1 MSSLSQI
8 GIIGLGAMGQGLAM
22 NIAENGYRISVFN
35 RHLDGVEE
43 NVAQDFVAKSEHRET
58 MAGFDELVPFVQSL
72 DAPQKL
78 FLLVSADGAVDEVIE
93 NLKPLLNAGDLIID
107 GGNSHYQDTERRLD
121 GLETMNIDYLG
132 AGISGGPD
140 GARQG
145 PAIMVG
151 GTGYEKVSDLLCSIA
166 TQDKSGKP
174 CCDYIGAG
182 GAGHYVKMVHN
193 GIEYAEMQ
201 LLAEVYQ
208 LLRYYCQIEP
218 DEIASIFNTWRETDL
233 DSYLL
238 RITAEIL
245 AQMDGDEPFIDKVL
259 DMAGQKGTGSWS
271 VASAMD
277 LGVPSSTISEALMAR
292 YLSEM
297 KDDRLRAE
305 KKYNLPRKTFSG
317 DKQKFINSV
326 RDGYRGARIINHA
339 IGFHLLREAR
349 SAHEWQAGLPE
360 IARIWTKGCI
370 IQSRLMVELVG
381 ILESDDSILL
391 HDDIVGHL
399 QSSTPALKQLLAAG
413 LDAGYALP
421 VFSAALNYYL
431 GYTQGQSP
439 ANLIQA
445 QRYHFGNHSFE
456 RID

>member
-1 MSSLSQI
+1 MNSHAQI
-8 GIIGLGAMGQGLAM
+8 GIIGLGAMGQGLAL
-22 NIAENGYRISVFN
+22 NIAEKGYRISVFN

-43 NVAQDFVAKSEHRET
+43 NVAQNFVAKSEHRET
-58 MAGFDELVPFVQSL
+58 MAGFDELDSFIQSL
-72 DAPQKL
+72 ATPRKIL
-78 FLLVSADGAVDEVIE
+78 LLVSAGAAIDEVIE
-93 NLKPLLNAGDLIID
+93 SLTPFLKAGDIIID
-107 GGNSHYQDTERRLD
+107 GGNSHYRDTERRLQD
-121 GLETMNIDYLG
+121 LETMNIDYLG

-140 GARQG
+140 GSRQG

-151 GTGYEKVSDLLCSIA
+151 GTGYKKVSDLLCSITA
-166 TQDKSGKP
+166 QDSSGKA
-174 CCDYIGAG
+174 CCSYIGAG

-201 LLAEVYQ
+201 LLAEAYQ
-208 LLRYYCQIEP
+208 LLRYYCQVEP
-218 DEIASIFNTWRETDL
+218 QEITGIFNTWQEVDL

-245 AQMDGDEPFIDKVL
+245 ARMDGDEPFIDKVL
-259 DMAGQKGTGSWS
+259 DNAGQKGTGSWS

-297 KDDRLRAE
+297 KDDRIRAE

-349 SAHEWQAGLPE
+349 STNEWQAGLSD
-360 IARIWTKGCI
+360 IARIWTKGSI
-370 IQSRLMVELVG
+370 IQSQFMGELVI
-381 ILESDDSILL
+381 ILESGNSVLL
-391 HDDIVGHL
+391 HDDIVEHL
-399 QSSTPALKQLLAAG
+399 QSSTTTLKQLVTTG
-413 LDAGYALP
+413 LDAGYSLP

-431 GYTQGQSP
+431 GYTRGQSP

-445 QRYHFGNHSFE
+445 QRYHFGNHPFE
-456 RID
+456 RMD

>member
-1 MSSLSQI
+1 MNSHAQI
-8 GIIGLGAMGQGLAM
+8 GIIGLGAMGQGLAL
-22 NIAENGYRISVFN
+22 NIAEKGYRISVFN

-43 NVAQDFVAKSEHRET
+43 NVAQDFVAKSEHRDT
-58 MAGFDELVPFVQSL
+58 MVGFDEWGPFVQSL
-72 DAPQKL
+72 AAPRKIL
-78 FLLVSADGAVDEVIE
+78 LLVSAGAAVDEVIE
-93 NLKPLLNAGDLIID
+93 NLTPFLKAGDLIVD
-107 GGNSHYQDTERRLD
+107 GGNSHHRDTERRLQD
-121 GLETMNIDYLG
+121 LETMNIDYLG
-132 AGISGGPD
+132 VGISGGPD

-166 TQDKSGKP
+166 AQDSSGKD
-174 CCDYIGAG
+174 CCSYIGAG

-208 LLRYYCQIEP
+208 LLRYYCQVEP
-218 DEIASIFNTWRETDL
+218 QKIAGIFNTWQEADL
-233 DSYLL
+233 ASYLL
-238 RITAEIL
+238 RITADIL
-245 AQMDGDEPFIDKVL
+245 AQKDGDEPFIDKVL
-259 DMAGQKGTGSWS
+259 DNAGQKGTGSWS

-277 LGVPSSTISEALMAR
+277 LGVPGSTISEALMAR
-292 YLSEM
+292 YLSGM
-297 KDDRLRAE
+297 KDERLRAE

-317 DKQKFINSV
+317 DKQEFINNIQ
-326 RDGYRGARIINHA
+326 DGYLGARMINHA
-339 IGFHLLREAR
+339 VGFHLLREAR
-349 SAHEWQAGLPE
+349 NTNEWQAGISE

-370 IQSRLMVELVG
+370 IQSQLMTELVG
-381 ILESDDSILL
+381 MLESDDSVLL
-391 HDDIVGHL
+391 HDDIVGLL
-399 QSSTPALKQLLAAG
+399 QSCTPALKQLVATG
-413 LDAGYALP
+413 LDAGYSLP

-445 QRYHFGNHSFE
+445 QRNHFGNHPFE

>member
-1 MSSLSQI
+1 MNSHAQI
-8 GIIGLGAMGQGLAM
+8 GIIGLGAMGQGLAL
-22 NIAENGYRISVFN
+22 NIGEKGYKISVYN

-43 NVAQDFVAKSEHRET
+43 NVAQDFMAKSEHRET
-58 MAGFDELVPFVQSL
+58 MAGFDELDSFVQSL
-72 DAPQKL
+72 AAPRKIL
-78 FLLVSADGAVDEVIE
+78 LLVSAGAAVDEVIE
-93 NLKPLLNAGDLIID
+93 NLKPFLKAGDLIID
-107 GGNSHYQDTERRLD
+107 GGNSHHRDTERRLQD
-121 GLETMNIDYLG
+121 LETMNIDYLG

-145 PAIMVG
+145 PAIMIG
-151 GTGYEKVSDLLCSIA
+151 GTGYKKVSDLLCSISA
-166 TQDKSGKP
+166 QDKSEKP

-208 LLRYYCQIEP
+208 LLQNFCQVEP
-218 DEIASIFNTWRETDL
+218 QEIAEIFNTWSETDL

-245 AQMDGDEPFIDKVL
+245 AQKDGDEPFIDKIL
-259 DMAGQKGTGSWS
+259 DNAGQKGTGSWS
-271 VASAMD
+271 VTSAMD
-277 LGVPSSTISEALMAR
+277 LCVPSSTISEALMAR
-292 YLSEM
+292 YLSGM
-297 KDDRLRAE
+297 KNERLIAE
-305 KKYNLPRKTFSG
+305 KKYNLLRKTFSG

-349 SAHEWQAGLPE
+349 SAHEWQAGLSE

-370 IQSRLMVELVG
+370 IQSQLMVDLVG
-381 ILESDDSILL
+381 ILKSDDSVLL

-399 QSSTPALKQLLAAG
+399 QSSTPALKQFVTAG
-413 LDAGYALP
+413 LDAGYSLP

-445 QRYHFGNHSFE
+445 QRNHFGNHPFE

>member
-1 MSSLSQI
+1 M
-8 GIIGLGAMGQGLAM
+8 
-22 NIAENGYRISVFN
+22 
-35 RHLDGVEE
+35 EE
-43 NVAQDFVAKSEHRET
+43 NVAQDFVAKSEHREAMT
-58 MAGFDELVPFVQSL
+58 GFDELVPFVKSL
-72 DAPQKL
+72 GAPRKI
-78 FLLVSADGAVDEVIE
+78 LLLISSGRTGDEVIE
-93 NLKPLLNAGDLIID
+93 GLKPLLNAGDLIID
-107 GGNSHYQDTERRLD
+107 GGNSHYQDTERRLNE
-121 GLETMNIDYLG
+121 LKTMNIDYLG
-132 AGISGGPD
+132 AGISGGPN

-145 PAIMVG
+145 PSIMVG

-166 TQDKSGKP
+166 AQDKSGQP
-174 CCDYIGAG
+174 CCDYIGSG

-208 LLRYYCQIEP
+208 LLRYYCQIKP
-218 DEIASIFNTWRETDL
+218 DEIASIFDAWQETNL

-238 RITAEIL
+238 QITAEIL
-245 AQMDGDEPFIDKVL
+245 AQMDGNEPFIDKVL
-259 DMAGQKGTGSWS
+259 DNAGQKGTGSWS

-277 LGVPSSTISEALMAR
+277 LGVPSSTISEALMVR
-292 YLSEM
+292 YLSKM
-297 KDDRLRAE
+297 KDERLIAE
-305 KKYNLPRKTFSG
+305 KKYNFPRKAFSG
-317 DKQKFINSV
+317 DKQEFISNIQ
-326 RDGYRGARIINHA
+326 DGYLCARIINHA
-339 IGFHLLREAR
+339 VGFHLLREAK
-349 SAHEWQAGLPE
+349 STHEWQAGLSD

-370 IQSRLMVELVG
+370 IQSQLMVELVG
-381 ILESDDSILL
+381 ILEGDDSVLL

-399 QSSTPALKQLLAAG
+399 QSSTPALKQLVAAG

-445 QRYHFGNHSFE
+445 QRYHFGNHLFE

>member
-1 MSSLSQI
+1 MNSHAQI
-8 GIIGLGAMGQGLAM
+8 GIIGLGAMGQGLAL
-22 NIAENGYRISVFN
+22 NIAEKGYRISVFN

-43 NVAQDFVAKSEHRET
+43 NVAQDFVAKSEHRDT
-58 MAGFDELVPFVQSL
+58 MVGFDEWGPFVQSL
-72 DAPQKL
+72 AAPRKIL
-78 FLLVSADGAVDEVIE
+78 LLVSAGAAVDEVIE
-93 NLKPLLNAGDLIID
+93 NLTPFLKAGDLIVD
-107 GGNSHYQDTERRLD
+107 GGNSHHRDTERRLQD
-121 GLETMNIDYLG
+121 LETMNIDYLG

-166 TQDKSGKP
+166 AQDSSGKD
-174 CCDYIGAG
+174 CCSYIGAG

-208 LLRYYCQIEP
+208 LLRYYCQVEP
-218 DEIASIFNTWRETDL
+218 QKIAGIFNTWQEADL
-233 DSYLL
+233 ASYLL
-238 RITAEIL
+238 RITADIL
-245 AQMDGDEPFIDKVL
+245 AQKDGDEPFIDKVL
-259 DMAGQKGTGSWS
+259 DNAGQKGTGSWS

-277 LGVPSSTISEALMAR
+277 LGVPGSTISEALMAR
-292 YLSEM
+292 YLSGM
-297 KDDRLRAE
+297 KDERLRAE

-317 DKQKFINSV
+317 DKQEFINNIQ
-326 RDGYRGARIINHA
+326 DGYLGARMINHA
-339 IGFHLLREAR
+339 VGFHLLREAR
-349 SAHEWQAGLPE
+349 NTNEWQAGISE

-370 IQSRLMVELVG
+370 IQSQLMTELVG
-381 ILESDDSILL
+381 MLESDDSVLL
-391 HDDIVGHL
+391 HDDIVGLL
-399 QSSTPALKQLLAAG
+399 QSCTPALKQLVATG
-413 LDAGYALP
+413 LDAGYSLP

-445 QRYHFGNHSFE
+445 QRNHFGNHPFE